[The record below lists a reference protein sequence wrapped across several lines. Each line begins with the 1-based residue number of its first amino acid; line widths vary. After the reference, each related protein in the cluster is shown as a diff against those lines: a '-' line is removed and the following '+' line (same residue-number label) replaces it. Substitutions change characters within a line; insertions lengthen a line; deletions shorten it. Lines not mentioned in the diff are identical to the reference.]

1 VEPGLVADIVGVAA
15 QPTGTVTLLFS
26 DVEGSTR
33 LLERLGTERYAEV
46 LEVHRRLLR
55 EAFARHE
62 GYEVGTEGDS
72 FFVTFARAEDAVAAA
87 GEAQQALADGAWPDD
102 AAARV
107 RMGIHTGEPLTS
119 EDSYVGI
126 DVHRAARIM
135 AAAHGAQV
143 LVSETT
149 AALVDGT

>member
-1 VEPGLVADIVGVAA
+1 M
-15 QPTGTVTLLFS
+15 TLLFS

-46 LEVHRRLLR
+46 LEVRRRLLR

-102 AAARV
+102 AAA
-107 RMGIHTGEPLTS
+107 GYAWESTPASH
-119 EDSYVGI
+119 
-126 DVHRAARIM
+126 
-135 AAAHGAQV
+135 
-143 LVSETT
+143 
-149 AALVDGT
+149 

>member
-1 VEPGLVADIVGVAA
+1 M
-15 QPTGTVTLLFS
+15 TLLFS

-72 FFVTFARAEDAVAAA
+72 GED
-87 GEAQQALADGAWPDD
+87 GEQPS
-102 AAARV
+102 
-107 RMGIHTGEPLTS
+107 P
-119 EDSYVGI
+119 
-126 DVHRAARIM
+126 
-135 AAAHGAQV
+135 
-143 LVSETT
+143 
-149 AALVDGT
+149 